1 MQPTSTSQ
9 HTERP
14 KRPKPVS
21 ESNSEHGS
29 QSEPPISA
37 DSSEVKPAASNAKK
51 AQPEKRTARIK
62 FADCEGFHRELRAR
76 VKSFFANDENNA
88 RDVPGMY
95 LKSFVILA
103 WTFASYLLMFWFTAW
118 WQIVLL
124 SGSLGLAMAAV
135 GFNIQHDGGHS
146 AYSERRWINRV
157 MAYTMDLIGASSYV
171 WKHRHNII
179 HHTYTNITG
188 HDGDVDLGFLGRLTP
203 HQPRLSFHRFQHF
216 YLWPLYGFVTAKWHL
231 MDDFNSVRRGKI
243 GETSFPRP
251 KGKDLVYFL
260 GGKALFFSL
269 AFFIP
274 MIWFP
279 WYIVAGVY
287 FLATFLQGIVMSM
300 VFQLAHVIE
309 HAEFPMPE
317 GDSMRMEAAW
327 AVHQVQTTVNFAMDN
342 RVVCW
347 YTGGLNY
354 QIEHHLFPHVCHLNY
369 PKLSKVVASVC
380 DEYGVEYNT
389 YKTVSGAVAAHYRWL
404 KEMGQPEV
412 VA

>member
-1 MQPTSTSQ
+1 MQPTSTS
-9 HTERP
+9 EKNSRP
-14 KRPKPVS
+14 KRPKPITENNTTQA
-21 ESNSEHGS
+21 ES
-29 QSEPPISA
+29 P
-37 DSSEVKPAASNAKK
+37 EVKDPRESKK
-51 AQPEKRTARIK
+51 PLPEKRTARIK
-62 FADCEGFHRELRAR
+62 FADCEGFHRELRAQ
-76 VKSFFANDENNA
+76 VKNFFAAPERTA

-95 LKSFVILA
+95 LKSFVILG

-118 WQIVLL
+118 WQIGLL
-124 SGSLGLAMAAV
+124 STSLGLAMAAV

-146 AYSERRWINRV
+146 AYSERRWVNRI
-157 MAYTMDLIGASSYV
+157 MAYTMDMIGASSYV

-203 HQPRLSFHRFQHF
+203 HQPRLGFHKYQHF

-231 MDDFNSVRRGKI
+231 MDDFNSVIRGKI

-251 KGKDLVYFL
+251 KGKDLFYFL

-269 AFFIP
+269 AFAIP

-309 HAEFPMPE
+309 DAEFPMPE

-342 RVVCW
+342 RLVNW
-347 YTGGLNY
+347 YTGGLNF
-354 QIEHHLFPHVCHLNY
+354 QIEHHLFPHICHLNY
-369 PKLSKVVASVC
+369 PELSKVVASVC
-380 DEYGVEYNT
+380 EKYGVEYNT
-389 YKTVSGAVAAHYRWL
+389 YDTVGGAVAAHYRWL
-404 KEMGQPEV
+404 KEMGAPETP
-412 VA
+412 AIA

>member
-1 MQPTSTSQ
+1 MQPTSTSEQ
-9 HTERP
+9 TGRP
-14 KRPKPVS
+14 PRPKPIS
-21 ESNSEHGS
+21 ESGLPKSELP
-29 QSEPPISA
+29 QSKQ
-37 DSSEVKPAASNAKK
+37 DSKNR
-51 AQPEKRTARIK
+51 QPEKRTARIK

-76 VKSFFANDENNA
+76 VKTFFAAPENSA
-88 RDVPGMY
+88 RDVPGIY
-95 LKSFVILA
+95 WKSFVILA
-103 WTFASYLLMFWFTAW
+103 WTFGSYLLMFWFTAW
-118 WQIVLL
+118 WQILLL
-124 SGSLGLAMAAV
+124 SASLGLAMAAV

-146 AYSERRWINRV
+146 AYSERRWINRI

-203 HQPRLSFHRFQHF
+203 HQPRLSFHRFQQY

-231 MDDFNSVRRGKI
+231 LDDFNSVIRGKI

-251 KGKDLVYFL
+251 KGKDLFYFL
-260 GGKALFFSL
+260 GGKAIFFSM
-269 AFFIP
+269 AFVIP
-274 MIWFP
+274 VIVGFP
-279 WYIVAGVY
+279 WYMAAGVY

-309 HAEFPMPE
+309 DAEFPMPE
-317 GDSMRMEAAW
+317 GDSMKMEAAW
-327 AVHQVQTTVNFAMDN
+327 AVHQVQTTVNFAMES
-342 RVVCW
+342 RIVSW

-380 DEYGVEYNT
+380 DEFGVEYNK
-389 YKTVSGAVAAHYRWL
+389 YDTVTGAVAAHYRWL
-404 KEMGQPEV
+404 KEMGQPD
-412 VA
+412 VAA